1 MRMRRMLWLLILLA
15 LAAPASAF
23 PALPAEF
30 SGSVT
35 IDGNSAPAG
44 TVITA
49 RIGDRD
55 CGSLTLTTA
64 GVYGGDALFDERL
77 VVSGEEGDAGKTI
90 TFLVDGVK
98 ASKTAVYTPGTSSSL
113 ALAVTK
119 GSGSG
124 GSSGGSSG
132 SSGGGG
138 GGGSFGSFMPAAPV
152 MEYTGSG
159 SLQTDAEGAVQFATV
174 VTTTEG
180 DATLSI
186 APGVRAE
193 GRFGRPLSTV
203 SIRSVPPA
211 DLPTLGEGGEPIGR
225 ALRCGPDGA
234 TFDPP
239 IEVSF
244 TLTPEEWEQ
253 SEAGERFV
261 VCWYNSETSAWEP
274 LATTVRPSTRTV
286 VGAIPHF
293 TLVAVFIETAS
304 VEETAATTAPLTEPS
319 LTPDPVA
326 SATAVQRAGLP
337 FSWLTGLAALAGAT
351 LLVGIRKRG

>member
-1 MRMRRMLWLLILLA
+1 MI
-15 LAAPASAF
+15 
-23 PALPAEF
+23 
-30 SGSVT
+30 VT
-35 IDGNSAPAG
+35 AK
-44 TVITA
+44 
-49 RIGDRD
+49 R
-55 CGSLTLTTA
+55 SLTA
-64 GVYGGDALFDERL
+64 IGVFGGDVLFDERL
-77 VVSGEEGDAGKTI
+77 LVRGDEGDAGKTV
-90 TFLVDGVK
+90 TFLVDGIT
-98 ASKTAVYTPGTSSSL
+98 ASRTTVYTPGTSASL

-124 GSSGGSSG
+124 GSSGG
-132 SSGGGG
+132 GGGG
-138 GGGSFGSFMPAAPV
+138 GGGSFGSFIPAAPV
-152 MEYTGSG
+152 AEYTGSS
-159 SLQTDAEGAVQFATV
+159 SLQTDAAGAVQVATV

-180 DATLSI
+180 DAALSI

-193 GRFGRPLSTV
+193 DRFGRPLSTV
-203 SIRSVPPA
+203 SVRSVPPA
-211 DLPTLGEGGEPIGR
+211 DLPTPGEGGEPVGR

-253 SEAGERFV
+253 SGAGEHFV

-286 VGAIPHF
+286 VGAIPYF

-326 SATAVQRAGLP
+326 SATAVQQAGLP
-337 FSWLTGLAALAGAT
+337 FSWLTGVAALAGAG
-351 LLVGIRKRG
+351 LLVRRRG

>member
-1 MRMRRMLWLLILLA
+1 MRRMLWLLILLA

-35 IDGNSAPAG
+35 IDGSLAPAG

-49 RIGDRD
+49 RIGDRE

-77 VVSGEEGDAGKTI
+77 IVSGEEGDAGKTV

-98 ASKTAVYTPGTSSSL
+98 ASKTTVYTPGTSSSL

-124 GSSGGSSG
+124 GSSDGSSG
-132 SSGGGG
+132 SSGGG

-159 SLQTDAEGAVQFATV
+159 SLQTDAEGAVQFATI

-180 DATLSI
+180 DAALSI

-193 GRFGRPLSTV
+193 DRFGRPLSTV
-203 SIRSVPPA
+203 SVRSVPPA
-211 DLPTLGEGGEPIGR
+211 DLPAPGEEEAPVGR

-244 TLTPEEWEQ
+244 TLTPEEWERYA
-253 SEAGERFV
+253 AGQFSVRL
-261 VCWYNSETSAWEP
+261 YNSATGAWEP
-274 LATTVRPSTRTV
+274 LATTANPATRTV
-286 VGAIPHF
+286 TAAVPHF
-293 TLVAVFIETAS
+293 TLIAVFA
-304 VEETAATTAPLTEPS
+304 VPAEETVAATPAPLTEPT
-319 LTPDPVA
+319 LTFGPVA
-326 SATAVQRAGLP
+326 SATAVQQAGLP
-337 FSWLTGLAALAGAT
+337 FSWLTGVAALAGAG
-351 LLVGIRKRG
+351 LLVRRRG